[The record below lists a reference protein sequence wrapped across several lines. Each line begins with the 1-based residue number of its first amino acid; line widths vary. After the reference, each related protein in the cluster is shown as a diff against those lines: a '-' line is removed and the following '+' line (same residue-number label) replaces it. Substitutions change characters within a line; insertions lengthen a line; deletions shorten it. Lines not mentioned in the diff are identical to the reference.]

1 MKKKVLAIMLV
12 AMSIMLIS
20 ACGKKE
26 NLYEIPDL
34 SQYKDRLCRRF
45 FECYKYCKRSR
56 VIRRDTHMIV

>member
-26 NLYEIPDL
+26 KLYEIPAL
-34 SQYKDRLCRRF
+34 SQYKSKRLVF
-45 FECYKYCKRSR
+45 G
-56 VIRRDTHMIV
+56 

>member
-26 NLYEIPDL
+26 KLYDGYGRAGHKNQQQI
-34 SQYKDRLCRRF
+34 
-45 FECYKYCKRSR
+45 
-56 VIRRDTHMIV
+56 IG

>member
-26 NLYEIPDL
+26 NLYDPP
-34 SQYKDRLCRRF
+34 
-45 FECYKYCKRSR
+45 
-56 VIRRDTHMIV
+56 